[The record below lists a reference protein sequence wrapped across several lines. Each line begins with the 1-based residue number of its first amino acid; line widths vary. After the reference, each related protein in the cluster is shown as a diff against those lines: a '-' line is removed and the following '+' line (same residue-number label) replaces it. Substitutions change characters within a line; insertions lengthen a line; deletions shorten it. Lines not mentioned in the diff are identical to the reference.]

1 MRPLRVVVPSLSLGL
16 LLSAAVPGE
25 IVAQAQAE
33 APPRPFLRKA
43 VQLTD
48 AQLAAVE
55 RGEAVIKQ
63 LETTEK
69 AEVAAFGVVKVK
81 GTQETFLQK
90 IRQIHV
96 FRKVPEVLQIGRF
109 SAVPTLEDLQGLT
122 WEAADIDALKRCKP
136 GQCDVKIGTAGLERL
151 QKEINW
157 KAADAGPRA
166 EALIKEQILAHVQ
179 AYLKGGT
186 NAMGQIVDKKQ
197 PKALSDEFRALL
209 KNSPYL
215 PAYVPEFNQYLQD
228 YPNGKL
234 AGAEDVLYWTKDN
247 FGLKPV
253 VSITHATFFKR
264 TGPQAGALVAL
275 KTIYA
280 SHFFNASLE
289 MIAAVDTPDHSG
301 IYLLNLYRTRI
312 DPPTGMLSGVLMG
325 RVKSGVEQ
333 GVSENLKTAKARIEG
348 K

>member
-1 MRPLRVVVPSLSLGL
+1 MLRVGVRYC
-16 LLSAAVPGE
+16 AAGALMFAVLATG
-25 IVAQAQAE
+25 VLAQTE
-33 APPRPFLRKA
+33 APPRPFLRNA
-43 VQLTD
+43 VKFTD

-63 LETTEK
+63 LESPDK

-81 GTQETFLQK
+81 GTQDDFLQK
-90 IRQIHV
+90 IRQIHI

-109 SAVPTLEDLQGLT
+109 RAVPSVADLQGLT
-122 WEAADIDALKRCKP
+122 WEQADLDALRRCKP

-157 KAADAGPRA
+157 TAKDAGPKA
-166 EALIKEQILAHVQ
+166 EALIKDQIIAHVK
-179 AYLKGGT
+179 AYLAGGT
-186 NAMGQIVDKKQ
+186 DAMGQIVDKKQ
-197 PKALSDEFRALL
+197 PKMLSDEFRALL

-215 PAYVPEFNQYLQD
+215 PAYIPEFNQYLQD

-234 AGAEDVLYWTKDN
+234 PGVEDVLYWTKDN

-253 VSITHATFFKR
+253 VSITHATFWKSA
-264 TGPQAGALVAL
+264 GPRAGAIVSL

-289 MIAAVDTPDHSG
+289 MIAAVDTPDHTG

>member
-1 MRPLRVVVPSLSLGL
+1 MRLFRVVAPLGFL
-16 LLSAAVPGE
+16 GVLFSAALPMGAL
-25 IVAQAQAE
+25 AQSE

-43 VQLTD
+43 IELTD

-63 LETTEK
+63 LVTPEK

-81 GTQETFLQK
+81 GSQEAFLQK

-109 SAVPTLEDLQGLT
+109 SAVPTVADLQGLT
-122 WEAADIDALKRCKP
+122 WEVADLDALKRCKP

-151 QKEINW
+151 QKEIDW
-157 KAADAGPRA
+157 SAPDARPKA
-166 EALIKEQILAHVQ
+166 EALIRELMITNVK
-179 AYLKGGT
+179 AYLAGGT

-197 PKALSDEFRALL
+197 PKALSAEFQTLL
-209 KNSPYL
+209 KNSTYL
-215 PAYVPEFNQYLQD
+215 PAYIPEFNQYLED

-234 AGAEDVLYWTKDN
+234 PGVEDVLYWTKDN

-253 VSITHATFFKR
+253 VSITHATFWKR
-264 TGPQAGALVAL
+264 TGPQGGSIVAL
-275 KTIYA
+275 KTLYS

-289 MIAAVDTPDHSG
+289 MNVAVDTPDKTG
-301 IYLLNLYRTRI
+301 FYLMNLYRTRI
-312 DPPTGMLSGVLMG
+312 DPPTGMLSGILMG
-325 RVKSGVEQ
+325 KVKSGVEQ
-333 GVSENLKTAKARIEG
+333 GVAENLKTAKARIEG

>member
-1 MRPLRVVVPSLSLGL
+1 MRSLRVVSRSWVLGVI
-16 LLSAAVPGE
+16 LSAAFAGGAL
-25 IVAQAQAE
+25 AQTE

-43 VQLTD
+43 IQFTD

-81 GTQETFLQK
+81 GTQEMFLQK

-109 SAVPTLEDLQGLT
+109 SAAPTIADLQGLG
-122 WEAADIDALKRCKP
+122 WEPADLDALKRCKP
-136 GQCDVKIGTAGLERL
+136 GQCDVKIGTMGLERL

-157 KAADAGPRA
+157 SAKDAGARA
-166 EALIKEQILAHVQ
+166 EALLKEQMIAYVKVYLA
-179 AYLKGGT
+179 GGT
-186 NAMGQIVDKKQ
+186 SAMGQIVDKKQ
-197 PKALSDEFRALL
+197 PRALSAEFQTLL
-209 KNSPYL
+209 KNSTYL
-215 PAYVPEFNQYLQD
+215 PAYIPEFNQYLET
-228 YPNGKL
+228 YPKGKL
-234 AGAEDVLYWTKDN
+234 AGTEDVLYWTKDN

-253 VSITHATFFKR
+253 VSITHATFWKQ
-264 TGPQAGALVAL
+264 PGAQGGSLVAL
-275 KTIYA
+275 KTLYS

-289 MIAAVDTPDHSG
+289 LMVAVDTPDHTG
-301 IYLLNLYRTRI
+301 FYLLNLFRTRI
-312 DPPTGMLSGVLMG
+312 DPPTGMLSGILMG
-325 RVKSGVEQ
+325 KVRSGVEQ
-333 GVSENLKTAKARIEG
+333 GVTENLKTAKARIEG

>member
-1 MRPLRVVVPSLSLGL
+1 MRLFRVVAPLGL
-16 LLSAAVPGE
+16 VGTLFFTALPVE
-25 IVAQAQAE
+25 VLAQSE
-33 APPRPFLRKA
+33 APPRPFLRQA
-43 VQLTD
+43 VQFTD

-63 LETTEK
+63 LVTPEK

-81 GTQETFLQK
+81 GTQDVFLQK

-109 SAVPTLEDLQGLT
+109 SAVPTVADLQGLT
-122 WEAADIDALKRCKP
+122 WEAADLDAFKRCKP

-151 QKEINW
+151 QKEIDW
-157 KAADAGPRA
+157 SAPDARPKA
-166 EALIKEQILAHVQ
+166 EALIREQMITHVK
-179 AYLKGGT
+179 AYLAGGT

-197 PKALSDEFRALL
+197 PKALSAEFQALL
-209 KNSPYL
+209 KNSTYL
-215 PAYVPEFNQYLQD
+215 PAYIPEFNQYLQD

-234 AGAEDVLYWTKDN
+234 PGVEDVLYWTKDN

-253 VSITHATFFKR
+253 VSITHATFWKR
-264 TGPQAGALVAL
+264 TGPQAGSIVAL
-275 KTIYA
+275 KTLYS

-289 MIAAVDTPDHSG
+289 MIVAVDTPDKTG
-301 IYLLNLYRTRI
+301 FYLMNLYRTRI
-312 DPPTGMLSGVLMG
+312 DPPTGMLSGILMG
-325 RVKSGVEQ
+325 KVKSGVEQ

>member
-1 MRPLRVVVPSLSLGL
+1 MRSLRVVGPSWALGAA
-16 LLSAAVPGE
+16 LSAFLPAAVL
-25 IVAQAQAE
+25 AQAE
-33 APPRPFLRKA
+33 APPRPFLRQA

-63 LETTEK
+63 LTTPEK

-81 GTQETFLQK
+81 GTQDDFLQK

-109 SAVPTLEDLQGLT
+109 SAVPTLDDLKGLT
-122 WEAADIDALKRCKP
+122 WEPADLDALKRCKP
-136 GQCDVKIGTAGLERL
+136 GQCDVKVGAAGLERL
-151 QKEINW
+151 QKEVDW
-157 KAADAGPRA
+157 SSKDAAAKA
-166 EALIKEQILAHVQ
+166 EAVTKALMIEYVK
-179 AYLKGGT
+179 AYLAGGT

-197 PKALSDEFRALL
+197 PKALSEEFRALL

-215 PAYVPEFNQYLQD
+215 PAYIPEFNQYLQD
-228 YPNGKL
+228 YPGGKL
-234 AGAEDVLYWTKDN
+234 QGAEDVLYWTKDN

-253 VSITHATFFKR
+253 VSITHATFFR
-264 TGPQAGALVAL
+264 RPSPQSGTIVAL
-275 KTIYA
+275 KTLYA
-280 SHFFNASLE
+280 SHFFNSALE
-289 MIAAVDTPDHSG
+289 MIAAVDTPDHKG
-301 IYLLNLYRTRI
+301 FYLMNLYRTRI

-348 K
+348 R

>member
-1 MRPLRVVVPSLSLGL
+1 MRMHGVVAPSWALGAL
-16 LLSAAVPGE
+16 MFAASPAAVL
-25 IVAQAQAE
+25 AQSE
-33 APPRPFLRKA
+33 APPRPFLRQA
-43 VQLTD
+43 VQFND

-63 LETTEK
+63 LTTPEK

-81 GTQETFLQK
+81 GTQEAFLQK

-109 SAVPTLEDLQGLT
+109 SAVPTVADLQGLT
-122 WEAADIDALKRCKP
+122 WEAADLDALKRCKP

-151 QKEINW
+151 QKEIDW
-157 KAADAGPRA
+157 KARDAGPKA
-166 EALIKEQILAHVQ
+166 EALIKEQIIAHVK
-179 AYLKGGT
+179 AYLSGGT

-253 VSITHATFFKR
+253 VSITHATFWR
-264 TGPQAGALVAL
+264 RPAAEGGGAIVSL

-289 MIAAVDTPDHSG
+289 MIAAVDTPDHTG

>member
-1 MRPLRVVVPSLSLGL
+1 MRRVPRFVAPAGVLAAFYA
-16 LLSAAVPGE
+16 AAVFPG
-25 IVAQAQAE
+25 VKAQSE

-43 VQLTD
+43 VLLND
-48 AQLAAVE
+48 AQLAAME
-55 RGEAVIKQ
+55 KGEAVVKQ
-63 LETTEK
+63 LTTPEK

-81 GTQETFLQK
+81 GTQDTFLEK

-109 SAVPTLEDLQGLT
+109 SAVPTVEDLKGLT
-122 WEAADIDALKRCKP
+122 WDAADIDALRRCKV

-151 QKEINW
+151 QKEVDW
-157 KAADAGPRA
+157 SARDAGDKA
-166 EALIKEQILAHVQ
+166 SVILKEQLIVHLK
-179 AYLKGGT
+179 AYLAGGT
-186 NAMGQIVDKKQ
+186 NAMGLIVDKKQ
-197 PKALSDEFRALL
+197 PKALAGEYQALL
-209 KNSPYL
+209 RNSTYL
-215 PAYVPEFNQYLQD
+215 PSYVPEFNQYLLD

-234 AGAEDVLYWTKDN
+234 PGVEDVFYWTKDN

-253 VSITHATFFKR
+253 VSITHATFFRR

-275 KTIYA
+275 KTLYS

-289 MIAAVDTPDHSG
+289 MIAAVDTQDKTG
-301 IYLLNLYRTRI
+301 FYLLDLYRTRI

-333 GVSENLKTAKARIEG
+333 GVAENLKTAKARIEAR
-348 K
+348 